1 MNRTNFKMAGYL
13 YTSDNLDNYKKYPAL
28 VVSHPAEG
36 VKEQTAGIHDKKWHK
51 VSIRCS
57 SNRTPH

>member
-36 VKEQTAGIHDKKWHK
+36 VKEQTAGIHN